1 MNLEK
6 CCEIFTYLARSNDEE
21 LIIGEDISPIPE
33 LKIIFDDYGYDEET
47 NTEGGNLNIETFRLF
62 VHKDALTDGFNF
74 PPHEIIY
81 RNIIHRSD
89 QEVCILLVYDVSE
102 DEWEVIFPDEIDE
115 RNDQTYE
122 SVDETL
128 IALYNRYYA
137 K

>member
-1 MNLEK
+1 MNSEK
-6 CCEIFTYLARSNDEE
+6 CCEIFTYLARSTDEE

-47 NTEGGNLNIETFRLF
+47 NTEGGNFNIETFRLF

-74 PPHEIIY
+74 PPHETIY

-128 IALYNRYYA
+128 IALFNRYYA